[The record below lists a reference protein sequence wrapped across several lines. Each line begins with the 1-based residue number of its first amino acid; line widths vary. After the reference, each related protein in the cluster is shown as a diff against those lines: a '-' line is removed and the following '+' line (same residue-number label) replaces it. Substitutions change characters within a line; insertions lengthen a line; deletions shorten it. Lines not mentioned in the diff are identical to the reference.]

1 MKNNNEKSISALYDL
16 VMAFEKVEK
25 LWSEDEE
32 VSNFLNDCE
41 CYPFDKSF
49 DELTDDVK
57 NWFYKVRTSS
67 LEKQFNEY
75 LEREEAEKQ
84 IAEYLGVNVID
95 SSYEDVK
102 KLQNEFDVNDVVELY
117 HTCGNDW
124 NEAIHTYMTK
134 HDICHID

>member
-41 CYPFDKSF
+41 GYPFDKSF